1 MIAKCSCV
9 SILIN
14 TNFYRLYEVV
24 HPIIWEYWEKNHE
37 MVIATA
43 DEKGIKLTGDGQ
55 FDSPGFSAKYLF
67 YRYGNMKSLKIQI
80 SKH

>member
-1 MIAKCSCV
+1 MIAKCSRV

-14 TNFYRLYEVV
+14 TNFYRLFEVV
-24 HPIIWEYWEKNHE
+24 HPIIWEYLEQNHE

-43 DEKGIKLTGDGQ
+43 DEEGVKFTGDCQ